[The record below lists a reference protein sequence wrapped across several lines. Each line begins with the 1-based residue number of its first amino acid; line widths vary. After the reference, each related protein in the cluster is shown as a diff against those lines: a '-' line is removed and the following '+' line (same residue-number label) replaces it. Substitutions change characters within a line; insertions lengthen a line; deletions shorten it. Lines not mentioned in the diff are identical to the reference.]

1 MAFRLLKLWVVIRL
15 FSSAKTLLSARRETH
30 AQGNPYGDQQQNYL
44 HNPIEVEGNYTPS
57 LKSNPI
63 LKMFHNAYEVDV
75 ANHQGTVI
83 NATEGGAKIA
93 GTVVSTLQE
102 ALDQH
107 LDGPIEVDGKSIT
120 DLIRS
125 KLRFPSD
132 AEQSS
137 KVVEQTDA
145 IAAAINYL
153 ESVDE
158 KVAATK
164 AAAETFSKLIENH
177 EDISPKKLKRKRE
190 KVIHSMNQI
199 SVLSTEPEFR
209 RIAMDMVSAVFFHTM
224 ADYIQALANAED
236 ENTQDK
242 ELARNA
248 ENLANNFEVLLRYVK
263 ALYEGHLNLLKEQ
276 SANQLADPKTVFER
290 QPHLDDYALTNDR
303 AKEA

>member
-1 MAFRLLKLWVVIRL
+1 
-15 FSSAKTLLSARRETH
+15 
-30 AQGNPYGDQQQNYL
+30 
-44 HNPIEVEGNYTPS
+44 
-57 LKSNPI
+57 
-63 LKMFHNAYEVDV
+63 
-75 ANHQGTVI
+75 
-83 NATEGGAKIA
+83 
-93 GTVVSTLQE
+93 
-102 ALDQH
+102 
-107 LDGPIEVDGKSIT
+107 
-120 DLIRS
+120 
-125 KLRFPSD
+125 
-132 AEQSS
+132 
-137 KVVEQTDA
+137 
-145 IAAAINYL
+145 
-153 ESVDE
+153 
-158 KVAATK
+158 
-164 AAAETFSKLIENH
+164 
-177 EDISPKKLKRKRE
+177 
-190 KVIHSMNQI
+190 MNQI